1 MEVYFGDE
9 SFYRLKRQNGL
20 FYITLHVLHSGG
32 STDGSEIRFILD
44 TGAYISVISRG
55 TAIQLGFNKLPKKET
70 ILFGFGDAITADF
83 VRIPGLI
90 ILDKTRIDVPVLIPR
105 DMYRINPKTGEKKQ
119 MPDVLGLSVLEYYN
133 YFINTE
139 KNLLYLAENPAPVF
153 YSKVLESGQGF
164 VFPDDLEE

>member
-1 MEVYFGDE
+1 MEVYFGEDN
-9 SFYRLKRQNGL
+9 YYILKRQNGL

-32 STDGSEIRFILD
+32 STEGSEIRFILD

-55 TAIQLGFNKLPKKET
+55 TAIQFGFDKLPKKET
-70 ILFGFGDAITADF
+70 VLFGFGDAITADF

-90 ILDKTRIDVPVLIPR
+90 ILNKMRIDIPVLIPH

-139 KNLLYLAENPAPVF
+139 KNLLYLDENPSPVF
-153 YSKVLESGQGF
+153 YSEILESGQAFTSPEG
-164 VFPDDLEE
+164 LS